1 MSETLKQKLDEL
13 LDELYFLQSDW
24 SDLGWDRDGCPESE
38 ECDKVDEKLM
48 RINRLR
54 EEVRELLKKEK

>member
-24 SDLGWDRDGCPESE
+24 SDLGWDTDGCPESE
-38 ECDKVDEKLM
+38 ECDKFDEKLM

-54 EEVRELLKKEK
+54 EDVRELLKKEK